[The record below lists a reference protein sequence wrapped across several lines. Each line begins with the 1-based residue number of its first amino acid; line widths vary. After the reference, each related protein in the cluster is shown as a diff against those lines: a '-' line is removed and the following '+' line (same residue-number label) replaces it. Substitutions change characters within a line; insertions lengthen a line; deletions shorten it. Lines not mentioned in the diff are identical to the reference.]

1 MNNSSFTHPQT
12 FSKQFQ
18 IGTSMFTVLMIVATI
33 FGNSLVIAAFVTF
46 VRLRTATNYFVVS
59 LAATDLCVALFSM
72 PIYVAYLVTGPSWK
86 LGYILKRVWTI
97 MDVLSGTASIANL
110 VAISLDRCMCIDKP
124 LMYYQYITSVR
135 VQTTIAIIW
144 LYSIAMSITSYFMW
158 EYRIFNFV
166 ASIMYFWVPLLI
178 IISAYSV
185 VFRVA
190 LHQVRRISIASNI
203 EQSFRKSLNSKYSF
217 VREFKAA
224 KTLAVVVG
232 AFIVC
237 WLPFVIINAIY
248 TFCENDSCPPINV
261 KHILITK
268 WMHYGNSMLNPP
280 IYGFM
285 NKDFRVAFKHLLCCK
300 QIAYRGEQFTE
311 NANGKA
317 RISPQVIEMENE
329 NRISGSNK
337 A

>member
-1 MNNSSFTHPQT
+1 MNNSSFIPTPT

-18 IGTSMFTVLMIVATI
+18 IGTSTFTVLMIVATI
-33 FGNSLVIAAFVTF
+33 FGNSLVIAAFITF
-46 VRLRTATNYFVVS
+46 TRLRSATNYFVVS

-72 PIYVAYLVTGPSWK
+72 PIYVAYLVTGPAWK
-86 LGYILKRVWTI
+86 LGYIVSRVWTM

-124 LMYYQYITSVR
+124 LMYYQYVTTIR
-135 VQTTIAIIW
+135 VQITIAIIW
-144 LYSIAMSITSYFMW
+144 LYSITMSITSYFMW
-158 EYRIFNFV
+158 QYRIFNFV

-178 IISAYSV
+178 IITAYSI

-190 LHQVRRISIASNI
+190 LHQVRRISIASTTD
-203 EQSFRKSLNSKYSF
+203 QSFRKSLNSKYSF

-232 AFIVC
+232 AFVVC

-248 TFCENDSCPPINV
+248 TFCENEACPTMNA
-261 KHILITK
+261 KYILITK

-317 RISPQVIEMENE
+317 RISPHVFEMENE
-329 NRISGSNK
+329 NQIADNNN